1 MVSCKNR
8 KGRRKQWVKGM
19 RWMENKGN
27 DKKKQILTGFVNI
40 LLGGSLL
47 LSSLCMRGT
56 DWEDFIAGVMTGV
69 GCGCILVGVY
79 VISRTFRK

>member
-1 MVSCKNR
+1 
-8 KGRRKQWVKGM
+8 
-19 RWMENKGN
+19 MENEGK
-27 DKKKQILTGFVNI
+27 DKKKQILTGLVNI
-40 LLGGSLL
+40 LLGGSL

-56 DWEDFIAGVMTGV
+56 DLEDFIAGVMVGV

>member
-1 MVSCKNR
+1 
-8 KGRRKQWVKGM
+8 
-19 RWMENKGN
+19 MENQAN
-27 DKKKQILTGFVNI
+27 DMKKQRITGFVNI
-40 LLGGSLL
+40 LLGGGLI

-56 DWEDFIAGVMTGV
+56 DLEDFIAGVMMGV